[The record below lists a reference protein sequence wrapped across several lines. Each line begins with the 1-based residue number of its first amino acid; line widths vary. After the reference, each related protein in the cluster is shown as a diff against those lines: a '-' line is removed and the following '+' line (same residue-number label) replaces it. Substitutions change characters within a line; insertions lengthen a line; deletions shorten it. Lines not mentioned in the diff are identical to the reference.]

1 HGRNHDLIQMKNQAS
16 SMTTGIEKQWI
27 VLIKQF
33 QSKPLQITIISI
45 TAAYLMQL
53 STQPKLK
60 PAVVWN
66 QARLLLE
73 CDIFFIKIILN

>member
-1 HGRNHDLIQMKNQAS
+1 MKNQAS